1 MPRGA
6 FLLPSASVA
15 AMGLSAALPEGEHSM
30 SIAALEVLAAKMV
43 AELGSFASPSFASSS
58 FAAQAASADA
68 GAPGAGAMASSRRA
82 PGATM
87 LDIGQTSD
95 RAETSEASE
104 SAVLSSASASIAASR
119 RARFESLYVALAE
132 STAGRTMSPAARA
145 ARALALANR
154 DEDATSLSS
163 RERAALAWQIF
174 PVVLNGEAAASSGDT
189 RDGYEARD
197 ARGSSVVRG
206 RSTPELPT
214 IAPSSLDRPGEM
226 RPGLSSLSSRA
237 GEALSSFVTAPQS
250 ASPSGS
256 SSSSSE
262 NRSNAWR
269 SGRYGGGEVEIPGWF
284 EQAARKMFEDRGE
297 IEGISLA
304 DLTLVASTPP
314 SQIAASDRSSPAAA
328 PAKQAAPDGKG
339 EKGQK
344 VDIESVAADV
354 YRAVMQMM
362 ESARMRN
369 GEPYL

>member
-1 MPRGA
+1 
-6 FLLPSASVA
+6 
-15 AMGLSAALPEGEHSM
+15 
-30 SIAALEVLAAKMV
+30 
-43 AELGSFASPSFASSS
+43 
-58 FAAQAASADA
+58 
-68 GAPGAGAMASSRRA
+68 
-82 PGATM
+82 
-87 LDIGQTSD
+87 
-95 RAETSEASE
+95 
-104 SAVLSSASASIAASR
+104 
-119 RARFESLYVALAE
+119 
-132 STAGRTMSPAARA
+132 
-145 ARALALANR
+145 
-154 DEDATSLSS
+154 
-163 RERAALAWQIF
+163 
-174 PVVLNGEAAASSGDT
+174 VLNGEAAASPGDV
-189 RDGYEARD
+189 RDGHESRE
-197 ARGSSVVRG
+197 ARGSSSARG

-214 IAPSSLDRPGEM
+214 IAPSSLDRPGSEM

-250 ASPSGS
+250 ASSSGS

-297 IEGISLA
+297 VEGISLA
-304 DLTLVASTPP
+304 ELTLVASTPP
-314 SQIAASDRSSPAAA
+314 SQIAASDRSSSAAA

>member
-1 MPRGA
+1 
-6 FLLPSASVA
+6 
-15 AMGLSAALPEGEHSM
+15 
-30 SIAALEVLAAKMV
+30 
-43 AELGSFASPSFASSS
+43 
-58 FAAQAASADA
+58 
-68 GAPGAGAMASSRRA
+68 
-82 PGATM
+82 M
-87 LDIGQTSD
+87 LDISQSQAAD
-95 RAETSEASE
+95 RGEASE
-104 SAVLSSASASIAASR
+104 EAVLSSASASIAGAR
-119 RARFESLYVALAE
+119 RARFESLYIALAE

-174 PVVLNGEAAASSGDT
+174 PVVLNGEAAASSSDAGDVQSA
-189 RDGYEARD
+189 REARGV
-197 ARGSSVVRG
+197 ARARSSPDLTTV
-206 RSTPELPT
+206 S
-214 IAPSSLDRPGEM
+214 PSSLDRPSGEM
-226 RPGLSSLSSRA
+226 RPGLSPLSARA
-237 GEALSSFVTAPQS
+237 GEALSSFVTS
-250 ASPSGS
+250 SPPS
-256 SSSSSE
+256 SPAASSSSE

-284 EQAARKMFEDRGE
+284 EAAARKMFEDRGDV
-297 IEGISLA
+297 EGISLA
-304 DLTLVASTPP
+304 ELTLVASTPP
-314 SQIAASDRSSPAAA
+314 SQIAASDRSSSAAA